1 MEPLDVWTFEF
12 EDDARADTAYS
23 AIAGRFG
30 PIAEI
35 GEKNKKLVIISA
47 PAEIMKQAAEIANRL
62 GGKLKG
68 PSLTWA

>member
-12 EDDARADTAYS
+12 EDEARAEAACN
-23 AIAGRFG
+23 AINGALG

-35 GEKNKKLVIISA
+35 GEKNKSLVIISA
-47 PAEIMKQAAEIANRL
+47 PAEIMERAAEIAVQK
-62 GGKLKG
+62 GGKMKG